1 MADTGNVNAARRN
14 IRCDKDLDLA
24 IAERLQCSG
33 ALALR
38 FVAVDRG
45 GLNACAG
52 KPTYDTVSAMLG
64 AGEDQCP
71 VNFLAL
77 QFKRQQGLLFALLD
91 KGHKLFD
98 TLCRGCRGGDRNT
111 HRIVEEAIAQLSN
124 RLWHGCGKEQ
134 CLTLLWQQ
142 LVNTL

>member
-24 IAERLQCSG
+24 IAERLQRSG

-38 FVAVDRG
+38 FVAVDG
-45 GLNACAG
+45 SGLNAGAG
-52 KPTYDTVSAMLG
+52 KPTHDTVSAMLG
-64 AGEDQCP
+64 AGEDQRP
-71 VNFLAL
+71 VNLLAL

-124 RLWHGCGKEQ
+124 GLWHGRRKEQ